1 MTKRIDKDSLPLNK
15 PRRTPDHPTKS
26 HVVKTKVDGAEKII
40 RFGEQGASTAGKPK
54 AGESERMTAKRESF
68 KARHASNIAKGPASA
83 AYWANKV
90 KWADGGSVRTNYAE
104 GDSVSA
110 TPRKA
115 ALGKIADA
123 LKSAQEYTSQ
133 YEVSPWVPLL
143 GGTGVDEML
152 SLPGAA
158 SLMDDISYHGAGALL
173 RGGNTVNTFKV
184 DPRIVDVA
192 DVAGT
197 VIPVAGAL
205 TKIAKKGLKSAVK
218 KAVADEVVT
227 PKEQKMLQGF
237 YRGYAGQN
245 PDTAELFITPQK
257 RVADFYAEKR
267 SSQIGGTPHAEM
279 ILIDQLTGNQ
289 YGHST
294 LGTGANP
301 PMMTMARKIKA
312 DDVKGR
318 TQLYGTGGVVKVIN
332 KLAKGLMGGS
342 DEAAVTAAQRAE
354 AGRKAAALIKSQPQV
369 KASEALGQLM
379 EKGFKRTTT
388 TQSDRT
394 AVGGGNIGGAPF
406 PAISEADVAYAN
418 KVWGV
423 MDEGT
428 AARLKNLTTPDT
440 AWTTML
446 GSANQLKTNPI
457 VFDKLKRQFLTSMKQ
472 GNLPPELEA
481 RINHNLALT
490 FGEGA
495 SIRDPGIW
503 KQADTFEK
511 RAALADLMM
520 GQGIAPKKGG
530 VALGGEKSGRGVIFR
545 PTDTLIRETE
555 PYLLHSEHGGDVP
568 TFAAGPRLFT
578 LEKESVYRP
587 DLHPGFPTLITGK
600 DLEYN
605 VMPTPTEVYLRDWH
619 AKFKRDNPE
628 RYPPF
633 KTEKQAGPGYYDL
646 ALGVKG
652 EGLPSQ
658 EITDDYIR
666 HLIREGYAEGGPVG
680 YGVGGAVSK
689 GLAKLAKKVLQESSS
704 EVLPAAKREEGKK
717 QFLAPSK
724 VKQRLYHGTGKDITE
739 FDKSKIKRPMF
750 GEGFHLAESPSLA
763 SFYANQWKEG
773 QNVMPVHAQIK
784 NPFELKDMSKWYDLP
799 GDTDAEKTAFLKEQ
813 GFDGIKYHHGAP
825 YDAPE
830 ESGIGYVAF
839 EPTQIKSAIG
849 NRGTYDLSEPDINK
863 AKGGS
868 VNMAEGGLVG
878 DPVMA
883 YDPFQVEEI
892 MNSIDAPRG
901 YGEGGEVH
909 TPDIDFKEDP
919 EALQL
924 YKHAMK
930 QLSPNQ
936 EDTFSSASTGVRGRV
951 KGGDLS
957 VGLDVNRMT
966 QRDQDQL
973 MKALS
978 ANYNVNLG
986 DLNLNTRVE
995 KPLDAKD
1002 VYVGMM
1008 NGSIPVGTGRA
1019 MLGVMGLKSPYG
1031 SEVLGYNA
1039 GWSGKVGPGN
1049 LNVNVNKP
1057 KRGDYATQVQY
1068 QIPFA
1073 KGGKAEKEMS
1083 QVSDD
1088 PIGDFLNDYEMEKL
1102 RKKIAENEAALID
1115 LTPVP
1120 TRVETGSD
1128 PMLLDVYPRLQRE
1141 MEANPDRYEYG
1152 TARLKDEEFI
1162 RPMLRN
1168 FEPDPTKEGF
1178 SKSEEDWLE
1187 YKLRP
1192 RGQSDFSDRSPP
1204 GIELLEDNKYY
1215 PRFGK
1220 RQPPRFKDKTPWDGY
1235 YAEGGTVRMAEGGDA
1250 ETTARDLYAQINRS
1264 GDAIDEGGLKY
1275 WTDRAQ
1281 NNQMSPDELKKE
1293 FMAAA
1298 DSSDDPYYE
1307 VNKMYQRINQTPD
1320 TEGFNYWVNRAQQEK
1335 LTPQQLGSQFIGGMP
1350 AITAAQE
1357 RSGFGLGGQYGTY
1370 NGLPMLYA
1378 PEVDKAMQQEQRV
1391 TGDLVNVDNAIGWD
1405 PSSMSGELSRGA
1417 AAAGVYRAPL
1427 GMGMQG
1433 QSQFSGDLLG
1443 TAQRYGIDPAQ
1454 YMQSAP
1460 GQYGQQTSSLDE
1472 NALYNALND
1481 KMQDYYAVQ
1490 GYVPPAGTENS
1501 AFNRTDI
1508 GGDHARVMYQRVGD
1522 RLVPIEDTLQYSNMQ
1537 RAPKYSWTDYIAPAA
1552 IVAAPWALPYLSTV
1566 ASAVNWGPIGT
1577 EVGKGA
1583 LIGAGKSIIQGQNP
1597 ITGAIQGGASGLIP
1611 SPFAE
1616 GGSVKAYDADRV
1628 DAIVNQFM

>member
-26 HVVKTKVDGAEKII
+26 HVVKTKVDGVEKII

-123 LKSAQEYTSQ
+123 LKSAQEYSSQ
-133 YEVSPWVPLL
+133 YEVSPQVPLL

-158 SLMDDISYHGAGALL
+158 SLMDDISYHGIGALL
-173 RGGNTVNTFKV
+173 RGGKTVNTFKV

-192 DVAGT
+192 DLAGT
-197 VIPVAGAL
+197 VIPITGAL
-205 TKIAKKGLKSAVK
+205 TKLAKKGIKAAVK
-218 KAVADEVVT
+218 KVASDEVVT
-227 PKEQKMLQGF
+227 PKEHKMLQGF

-279 ILIDQLTGNQ
+279 ILIEQLTGNP

-301 PMMTMARKIKA
+301 PMMTVARKIKA
-312 DDVKGR
+312 DDIKGR
-318 TQLYGTGGVVKVIN
+318 TQLYATGGAVKVIN
-332 KLAKGLMGGS
+332 KLAKVLMGGS

-481 RINHNLALT
+481 KINHNLALT

-545 PTDTLIRETE
+545 PTDTLIKETE

-605 VMPTPTEVYLRDWH
+605 VMPTPTEIYLRDWH

-658 EITDDYIR
+658 EITDEYIR

-680 YGVGGAVSK
+680 YGVGG
-689 GLAKLAKKVLQESSS
+689 LAKLAKKVLDKSSDVGLKIKPPS
-704 EVLPAAKREEGKK
+704 DNVVTVRQANFQYPKTIGNQTVSIDKISGGVRLSDPNEVKRVKALAKKIASPEGYISRIIVDHNNNVIEGQHRLEALRELGVKDVPVYKIEELADTMPVDKMEAAVQGVGAIHPDHVGQIVSHALEHISEEGIDGARQMNYGRFQKHYNAALDAI
-717 QFLAPSK
+717 QSGSSPVIDRDANLANFLELSK
-724 VKQRLYHGTGKDITE
+724 MKQRLYHGTGSDISE
-739 FDKSKIKRPMF
+739 FRPNSFFSDDPKIAGMYAKSQHRKV
-750 GEGFHLAESPSLA
+750 EGSGP
-763 SFYANQWKEG
+763 NII
-773 QNVMPVHAQIK
+773 PVDVQLK
-784 NPFELKDMSKWYDLP
+784 NPFIFDENEARKQGKNFAEIIAPDASSKSRHSEALKI
-799 GDTDAEKTAFLKEQ
+799 LKEQ
-813 GFDGIKYHHGAP
+813 GYDGVILKNFD
-825 YDAPE
+825 D
-830 ESGIGYVAF
+830 IGGRQNQYIVF
-839 EPTQIKSAIG
+839 EPAQVKSATG
-849 NRGTYDLSEPDINK
+849 NQGTYDVNESDITK

-883 YDPFQVEEI
+883 YDPLQVEEI

-901 YGEGGEVH
+901 Y
-909 TPDIDFKEDP
+909 
-919 EALQL
+919 
-924 YKHAMK
+924 
-930 QLSPNQ
+930 
-936 EDTFSSASTGVRGRV
+936 
-951 KGGDLS
+951 
-957 VGLDVNRMT
+957 
-966 QRDQDQL
+966 
-973 MKALS
+973 
-978 ANYNVNLG
+978 
-986 DLNLNTRVE
+986 
-995 KPLDAKD
+995 
-1002 VYVGMM
+1002 
-1008 NGSIPVGTGRA
+1008 
-1019 MLGVMGLKSPYG
+1019 
-1031 SEVLGYNA
+1031 
-1039 GWSGKVGPGN
+1039 
-1049 LNVNVNKP
+1049 
-1057 KRGDYATQVQY
+1057 
-1068 QIPFA
+1068 A
-1073 KGGKAEKEMS
+1073 KGGKVKKEMS

-1102 RKKIAENEAALID
+1102 QKKIAENEAALID

-1128 PMLLDVYPRLQRE
+1128 PMLLDVYPRRQRE
-1141 MEANPDRYEYG
+1141 MEANPELYEYG
-1152 TARLKDEEFI
+1152 TARLKDEGFI

-1204 GIELLEDNKYY
+1204 GMELLEDNKYY

-1220 RQPPRFKDKTPWDGY
+1220 RQPPRFKDKTPWDQY
-1235 YAEGGTVRMAEGGDA
+1235 YAEGGTVQMAEGGDA
-1250 ETTARDLYAQINRS
+1250 ETTARDLYAQIKRS
-1264 GDAIDEGGLKY
+1264 GEAIDEGGLKY
-1275 WTDRAQ
+1275 WTERAQ
-1281 NNQMSPDELKKE
+1281 SNQQSPEELQKA

-1298 DSSDDPYYE
+1298 DVADDPYYE

-1378 PEVDKAMQQEQRV
+1378 PEVDRAMDREQRV
-1391 TGDLVNVDNAIGWD
+1391 TGDLVNTDNAIGWD
-1405 PSSMSGELSRGA
+1405 PSSISGELSRGA
-1417 AAAGVYRAPL
+1417 AAAGVYRTPFR
-1427 GMGMQG
+1427 MGGNTQAF
-1433 QSQFSGDLLG
+1433 QGDLVG
-1443 TAQRYGIDPAQ
+1443 TARQYGLNPEQ
-1454 YMQSAP
+1454 YMKTST
-1460 GQYGQQTSSLDE
+1460 GQYGQQSSALDE

-1481 KMQDYYAVQ
+1481 KMKDYYAVQ

-1508 GGDHARVMYQRVGD
+1508 GGDHARVMYQRIGD

-1552 IVAAPWALPYLSTV
+1552 IIAAPWALPYLSTI

-1628 DAIVNQFM
+1628 DAIVNQFT

>member
-1 MTKRIDKDSLPLNK
+1 
-15 PRRTPDHPTKS
+15 
-26 HVVKTKVDGAEKII
+26 
-40 RFGEQGASTAGKPK
+40 
-54 AGESERMTAKRESF
+54 
-68 KARHASNIAKGPASA
+68 
-83 AYWANKV
+83 
-90 KWADGGSVRTNYAE
+90 
-104 GDSVSA
+104 
-110 TPRKA
+110 
-115 ALGKIADA
+115 
-123 LKSAQEYTSQ
+123 
-133 YEVSPWVPLL
+133 
-143 GGTGVDEML
+143 
-152 SLPGAA
+152 
-158 SLMDDISYHGAGALL
+158 
-173 RGGNTVNTFKV
+173 
-184 DPRIVDVA
+184 
-192 DVAGT
+192 
-197 VIPVAGAL
+197 
-205 TKIAKKGLKSAVK
+205 
-218 KAVADEVVT
+218 
-227 PKEQKMLQGF
+227 
-237 YRGYAGQN
+237 
-245 PDTAELFITPQK
+245 
-257 RVADFYAEKR
+257 
-267 SSQIGGTPHAEM
+267 
-279 ILIDQLTGNQ
+279 
-289 YGHST
+289 
-294 LGTGANP
+294 
-301 PMMTMARKIKA
+301 
-312 DDVKGR
+312 
-318 TQLYGTGGVVKVIN
+318 
-332 KLAKGLMGGS
+332 
-342 DEAAVTAAQRAE
+342 
-354 AGRKAAALIKSQPQV
+354 
-369 KASEALGQLM
+369 
-379 EKGFKRTTT
+379 
-388 TQSDRT
+388 
-394 AVGGGNIGGAPF
+394 
-406 PAISEADVAYAN
+406 
-418 KVWGV
+418 
-423 MDEGT
+423 
-428 AARLKNLTTPDT
+428 
-440 AWTTML
+440 
-446 GSANQLKTNPI
+446 
-457 VFDKLKRQFLTSMKQ
+457 
-472 GNLPPELEA
+472 
-481 RINHNLALT
+481 
-490 FGEGA
+490 
-495 SIRDPGIW
+495 
-503 KQADTFEK
+503 
-511 RAALADLMM
+511 
-520 GQGIAPKKGG
+520 
-530 VALGGEKSGRGVIFR
+530 
-545 PTDTLIRETE
+545 
-555 PYLLHSEHGGDVP
+555 
-568 TFAAGPRLFT
+568 
-578 LEKESVYRP
+578 
-587 DLHPGFPTLITGK
+587 
-600 DLEYN
+600 
-605 VMPTPTEVYLRDWH
+605 
-619 AKFKRDNPE
+619 
-628 RYPPF
+628 
-633 KTEKQAGPGYYDL
+633 
-646 ALGVKG
+646 
-652 EGLPSQ
+652 
-658 EITDDYIR
+658 
-666 HLIREGYAEGGPVG
+666 
-680 YGVGGAVSK
+680 
-689 GLAKLAKKVLQESSS
+689 
-704 EVLPAAKREEGKK
+704 
-717 QFLAPSK
+717 
-724 VKQRLYHGTGKDITE
+724 
-739 FDKSKIKRPMF
+739 
-750 GEGFHLAESPSLA
+750 
-763 SFYANQWKEG
+763 
-773 QNVMPVHAQIK
+773 
-784 NPFELKDMSKWYDLP
+784 
-799 GDTDAEKTAFLKEQ
+799 
-813 GFDGIKYHHGAP
+813 
-825 YDAPE
+825 
-830 ESGIGYVAF
+830 
-839 EPTQIKSAIG
+839 
-849 NRGTYDLSEPDINK
+849 
-863 AKGGS
+863 
-868 VNMAEGGLVG
+868 MAEGGLVG

-883 YDPFQVEEI
+883 YDPLQVEEI
-892 MNSIDAPRG
+892 MNSINAPRG

-909 TPDIDFKEDP
+909 TPDIDYKEDP
-919 EALQL
+919 EALRL

-1057 KRGDYATQVQY
+1057 KRGDYAAQVQY

-1141 MEANPDRYEYG
+1141 MEANPDRYKYG

-1427 GMGMQG
+1427 GMGMQEG
-1433 QSQFSGDLLG
+1433 SQFSGDLLG

-1481 KMQDYYAVQ
+1481 KMKDYYAVQ